1 METAPRPRSAS
12 VRTESTVP
20 APRPAASARTAPPPL
35 PWLLPPELCRA
46 YGCPWLFYVLAI
58 AIPWALWLG
67 AGRLSHRPDAD
78 ALQGA
83 VAALGVAG
91 LLAPVAIAAVF
102 VLRRADLRR
111 DVAARLLPG
120 RSTPWWTLPAAVAL
134 LPGSL
139 LVATAIS
146 VLLGGDAAQFLPR
159 GGFSFS
165 SGLLPAWFVL
175 AGAAV
180 LEELAWHSYG
190 TDALLTRWSLLRT
203 SIVFGVF
210 WVAWHVP
217 LAGIGGYY
225 QAEVVDEDW
234 ATGLNFVV
242 SIFAFVLLMNWVY
255 MRSGRCIGIA
265 VLFHLAANFGNE
277 VLRTDPGTKIIQT
290 AVLAAL
296 CAAVLWKDR
305 ALFLARPAPR
315 KARHHEPTT
324 TQH

>member
-12 VRTESTVP
+12 VRTASTVP
-20 APRPAASARTAPPPL
+20 APRPVASARTVPPPL
-35 PWLLPPELCRA
+35 PRLLPPELCRA
-46 YGCPWLFYVLAI
+46 YG
-58 AIPWALWLG
+58 
-67 AGRLSHRPDAD
+67 RP
-78 ALQGA
+78 
-83 VAALGVAG
+83 
-91 LLAPVAIAAVF
+91 
-102 VLRRADLRR
+102 
-111 DVAARLLPG
+111 
-120 RSTPWWTLPAAVAL
+120 
-134 LPGSL
+134 
-139 LVATAIS
+139 
-146 VLLGGDAAQFLPR
+146 
-159 GGFSFS
+159 
-165 SGLLPAWFVL
+165 
-175 AGAAV
+175 
-180 LEELAWHSYG
+180 WHSYG
-190 TDALLTRWSLLRT
+190 TDALLTRWSMLRT

-210 WVAWHVP
+210 WVAWHAP
-217 LAGIGGYY
+217 LAGIRGYY
-225 QAEVVDEDW
+225 QAEVVDEGW

-315 KARHHEPTT
+315 KARHHESTT